1 MLRSMGKSSLA
12 RRAFVVR
19 GCRALLGAGFLA
31 VARPQAARGRAADP
45 NVFTGQDVLDRL
57 LALARERAW
66 KDLPIGER
74 TGAIGMAL
82 RQTPYVVNTLELY
95 EDREVCSINLG
106 GMDCVTFFENA
117 LAVARLLG
125 RGGAGGAP
133 HALLAEVSFARYRG
147 GRLAD
152 YASRLHYTSDW
163 FFDNE
168 AKGVV
173 RQITRELPGA
183 VRFAKRVDFMST
195 HPEAYRQLRAN
206 PDLVAKIALIEGQ
219 INAREMAYVPKE
231 RVAQAQS
238 RLMTGDI
245 IGITTARAGL
255 DCAHTGLCYRH
266 EGISRFLHAST
277 TEKAVILD
285 QDLATYL
292 ASVPSHTGIMVARP
306 LEVT

>member
-1 MLRSMGKSSLA
+1 MLRGMGTSALT
-12 RRAFVVR
+12 RRAFVVEA
-19 GCRALLGAGFLA
+19 CRALLGAGLLA
-31 VARPQAARGRAADP
+31 LARPRAVRGGVSDP
-45 NVFTGQDVLDRL
+45 SVFTGRDVLDRL
-57 LALARERAW
+57 LAQARERAW

-82 RQTPYVVNTLELY
+82 RRTPYVVNSLELH
-95 EDREVCSINLG
+95 EDREVCSINLA

-117 LAVARLLG
+117 LAVARLVRRG
-125 RGGAGGAP
+125 RATP
-133 HALLAEVSFARYRG
+133 DELLAEVSFARYRA
-147 GRLAD
+147 GRLED
-152 YASRLHYTSDW
+152 FASRLHYTSDW
-163 FFDNE
+163 FFDND

-173 RQITRELPGA
+173 RLVTPELPGA
-183 VRFAKRVDFMST
+183 VRFAKRIDYMST

-206 PDLVAKIALIEGQ
+206 PDLVAKIAAIEKQ

-266 EGISRFLHAST
+266 EGVSRFLHAST

-292 ASVPSHTGIMVARP
+292 ARVSSHTGIMVARP
-306 LEVT
+306 LEVR

>member
-1 MLRSMGKSSLA
+1 MLRGMGTSRLA
-12 RRAFVVR
+12 RRAFVVL
-19 GCRALLGAGFLA
+19 GCRALLGAGLLA
-31 VARPQAARGRAADP
+31 VARPKAARGRSGDP
-45 NVFTGQDVLDRL
+45 KVFTGQDVLERL
-57 LALARERAW
+57 LASARERAW

-74 TGAIGMAL
+74 IGAIGMAL
-82 RQTPYVVNTLELY
+82 RRTPYAVNTLELY
-95 EDREVCSINLG
+95 EDREVCSVNLG

-117 LAVARLLG
+117 LAIARLLG
-125 RGGAGGAP
+125 RGGGSAP
-133 HALLAEVSFARYRG
+133 HELLAEVSFMRYRG
-147 GRLAD
+147 GRLSD

-195 HPEAYRQLRAN
+195 HPEAYPQLRAS
-206 PDLVAKIALIEGQ
+206 PDLVAKIALIERQ
-219 INAREMAYVPKE
+219 INAREMVYVPKE

-255 DCAHTGLCYRH
+255 DCAHTGLCYRQD
-266 EGISRFLHAST
+266 GVSRFLHAST

-285 QDLATYL
+285 QDVATYL

>member
-1 MLRSMGKSSLA
+1 MLRGMGKSRLA
-12 RRAFVVR
+12 RRAFVVM
-19 GCRALLGAGFLA
+19 GCRALLGAGLLA
-31 VARPQAARGRAADP
+31 VARPNAARGRPSDP
-45 NVFTGQDVLDRL
+45 HVFTGQDILDRL
-57 LALARERAW
+57 LGLARERAW
-66 KDLPIGER
+66 KDLAIGER
-74 TGAIGMAL
+74 MGAIGMAL
-82 RQTPYVVNTLELY
+82 RRTPYAVDSLELH
-95 EDREVCSINLG
+95 EDREVCSVNLG
-106 GMDCVTFFENA
+106 GMDCVTFYENA
-117 LAVARLLG
+117 LALARLLG
-125 RGGAGGAP
+125 RGGGDS
-133 HALLAEVSFARYRG
+133 HALVAEVSFARYRG

-183 VRFAKRVDFMST
+183 VRFAKRVDYMST

-206 PDLVAKIALIEGQ
+206 PDLVARIALIEAQ
-219 INAREMAYVPKE
+219 INSREMAYVPRE

-266 EGISRFLHAST
+266 EGVSRFLHAST

>member
-1 MLRSMGKSSLA
+1 MLPGMGNSRLA
-12 RRAFVVR
+12 RRAFVVL
-19 GCRALLGAGFLA
+19 GCRALLGAGLLA
-31 VARPQAARGRAADP
+31 VALPKAARGGSADP
-45 NVFTGQDVLDRL
+45 NVFTGQDILDRL
-57 LALARERAW
+57 LALAHERAW

-74 TGAIGMAL
+74 IGAIGMAL
-82 RQTPYVVNTLELY
+82 RRTPYAVDTLELH
-95 EDREVCSINLG
+95 EDREVCSVNLG

-117 LAVARLLG
+117 LALARLLG
-125 RGGAGGAP
+125 RGGGDP

-147 GRLAD
+147 GRLTD

-183 VRFAKRVDFMST
+183 VRFTKRVDYMST

-206 PDLVAKIALIEGQ
+206 PDLVAKIALIEAQ
-219 INAREMAYVPKE
+219 INAREIAYVPKE

-266 EGISRFLHAST
+266 EGVSRFLHAST

-292 ASVPSHTGIMVARP
+292 ASVPSHTGIMAARP